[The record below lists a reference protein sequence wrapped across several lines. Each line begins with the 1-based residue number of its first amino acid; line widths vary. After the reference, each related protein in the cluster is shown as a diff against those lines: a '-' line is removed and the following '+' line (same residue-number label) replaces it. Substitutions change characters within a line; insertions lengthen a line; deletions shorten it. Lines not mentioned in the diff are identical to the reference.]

1 VLARGCTILRLAR
14 TTVTSPIFLSPFNNQ
29 ITFPVGPLYCRLQ
42 FLDLSMATLS
52 PTCLSSLL
60 ATCRQLKKL
69 ALENCELDPPAV
81 EAIAGNPD
89 LQALHLGGTRGLS
102 APLVTRI
109 LQACTQI
116 QELNLGWCG
125 LSEAAVDAAVGG
137 LSPALE
143 RLCLSGNRETLLD
156 RHIDVIGARCPS
168 LRELDVS
175 DATKLTSLTI
185 SSVVERLPLLE
196 SLSTS
201 RCYAI
206 APSSYLYLSSCSRC
220 TSTTTSI
227 YATLAAISI
236 TTTATT
242 STFTT
247 TSLLYLNVFGVLREM
262 AMEELTSR
270 LEGDTPHHLTS
281 SLLDL
286 LAT

>member
-1 VLARGCTILRLAR
+1 
-14 TTVTSPIFLSPFNNQ
+14 
-29 ITFPVGPLYCRLQ
+29 
-42 FLDLSMATLS
+42 M
-52 PTCLSSLL
+52 
-60 ATCRQLKKL
+60 
-69 ALENCELDPPAV
+69 
-81 EAIAGNPD
+81 
-89 LQALHLGGTRGLS
+89 
-102 APLVTRI
+102 
-109 LQACTQI
+109 
-116 QELNLGWCG
+116 
-125 LSEAAVDAAVGG
+125 
-137 LSPALE
+137 
-143 RLCLSGNRETLLD
+143 
-156 RHIDVIGARCPS
+156 
-168 LRELDVS
+168 
-175 DATKLTSLTI
+175 
-185 SSVVERLPLLE
+185 VERLPLLE